1 VAANSA
7 LLPVGHTAPSFVS
20 RHDGTVTN
28 IRPPRDDERDH
39 LAALLTERWG
49 SPIVVSRGVSHDL
62 RELPTFVADEDGE
75 IVGIVT
81 YAPAADSAEITSLDA
96 LHPDRGIGTDLLDAV
111 INVALQNG
119 WRRLW
124 LVTTNDNTR
133 ALRFYQRRG
142 WDLVAMHR
150 GAVTSA
156 RGVKPE
162 IPERGADDIAIRHEL
177 ELELPFQ

>member
-1 VAANSA
+1 
-7 LLPVGHTAPSFVS
+7 
-20 RHDGTVTN
+20 VTTST
-28 IRPPRDDERDH
+28 RPLRDDERDDV
-39 LAALLTERWG
+39 AALLAERWG
-49 SPIVVSRGVSHDL
+49 SPVVVSRGVSHDL
-62 RELPTFVADEDGE
+62 RELPTIVADEDGE

-96 LHPDRGIGTDLLDAV
+96 LHPDRGIGTALLDGV
-111 INVALQNG
+111 IDVALQNG

-150 GAVTSA
+150 GAVVRSRA
-156 RGVKPE
+156 VKPE

-177 ELELPFQ
+177 ELELVFQ